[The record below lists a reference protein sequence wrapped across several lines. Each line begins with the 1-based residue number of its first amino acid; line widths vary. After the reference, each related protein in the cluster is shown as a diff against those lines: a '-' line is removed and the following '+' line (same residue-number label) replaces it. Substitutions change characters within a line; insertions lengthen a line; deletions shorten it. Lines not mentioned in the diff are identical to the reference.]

1 MQTTRSAPEK
11 QAEYDKM
18 ANAPV
23 GGLIVSLAV
32 PTMVTT
38 LIMSVYNMADT
49 FFVGRIGTSA
59 TAAEISMDHFTG
71 TFTRGS
77 TSISTDG
84 SSTRGCR
91 RKLPA
96 RASSTAVSTSAMG
109 LRTERTA

>member
-23 GGLIVSLAV
+23 GGLILSLAV

-59 TAAEISMDHFTG
+59 TAAVGVVFSCFFSGHRYIIQFRSFT
-71 TFTRGS
+71 
-77 TSISTDG
+77 
-84 SSTRGCR
+84 
-91 RKLPA
+91 A
-96 RASSTAVSTSAMG
+96 
-109 LRTERTA
+109 